1 MNAMILAAGKGSRLG
16 ERTIDMPKPMIE
28 VNGKPILEKN
38 IFMCKNIGITKIF
51 INLFH
56 LPQKIMDYFGD
67 GSKYG
72 VEIKYNLE
80 DVLFGTAGAILGFKE
95 DLIKKPFF
103 VIYGDNYTDFDLNIL
118 RQFNEEHHA
127 DMSILFHKRD
137 DISGSGIANFS
148 KNNRLLDFVE
158 KPSVSKKIPGWV
170 NTGIYYI
177 FNTEIINKIRLF
189 DDFAHDFIPTLIEQ
203 KYRIFGLRKDVDLL
217 AVDTPDLLN
226 QVIK

>member
-1 MNAMILAAGKGSRLG
+1 M
-16 ERTIDMPKPMIE
+16 
-28 VNGKPILEKN
+28 
-38 IFMCKNIGITKIF
+38 
-51 INLFH
+51 
-56 LPQKIMDYFGD
+56 
-67 GSKYG
+67 
-72 VEIKYNLE
+72 
-80 DVLFGTAGAILGFKE
+80 
-95 DLIKKPFF
+95 
-103 VIYGDNYTDFDLNIL
+103 IYGDNYTDFDLNIL

-148 KNNRLLDFVE
+148 KSNRLLDFVE

-203 KYRIFGLRKDVDLL
+203 KYRIFGLKKDVDLL

-226 QVIK
+226 QVIKK